1 MKTGISHFFY
11 LRLEARNGSK
21 SKEQTEQKGN
31 VEVRDTSLVCGWK
44 IGSEVPF
51 FSHFCSW

>member
-11 LRLEARNGSK
+11 LCPEARDGSK

-31 VEVRDTSLVCGWK
+31 VEVRDMSLVCGRK

-51 FSHFCSW
+51 FSHFCS